1 MIKHVRTCLLLL
13 NDRIHLLI
21 YQISYLQV
29 ADYAAKGNWVVL
41 SQQICAHTVNNL
53 GSTEHSK
60 ETLTWRNIVVFQ
72 HYIELLRIKVSRWQI
87 VDLVSKEHILKI
99 SKHEEKA
106 NSRIVERAWRTRKSV
121 PIVIL
126 SHCAHG
132 TLWFTFTEIFAFESM
147 ADIQLAETKH
157 IAKIRVK
164 WDIISHIS
172 SRHIQESHWSNS
184 SHDWTKSISKST
196 WYFPYCFK

>member
-72 HYIELLRIKVSRWQI
+72 HSVKLLRIKVSR
-87 VDLVSKEHILKI
+87 
-99 SKHEEKA
+99 
-106 NSRIVERAWRTRKSV
+106 
-121 PIVIL
+121 
-126 SHCAHG
+126 
-132 TLWFTFTEIFAFESM
+132 
-147 ADIQLAETKH
+147 
-157 IAKIRVK
+157 
-164 WDIISHIS
+164 
-172 SRHIQESHWSNS
+172 
-184 SHDWTKSISKST
+184 
-196 WYFPYCFK
+196 